1 MLGKLRM
8 DIDACI
14 TTYLEL
20 TPQIFPAQGF
30 ISGSKLGK
38 LFKGV
43 RGTPKFDAIALEA
56 FVKALVV
63 EKLGPGEDA
72 LLEAADEDQLLR
84 GCRTFVCVTNK
95 DVGAAFRL
103 RSYRSSWEPG
113 TGCTVWQAA
122 RATSAAPLLF
132 PPIRFGFPP
141 ANYVDGGLRYN
152 NPVRALYDEANR
164 IWPAPLDRKIGCI
177 ISIGAGVPPAK
188 GTGDRGGEI
197 IKSLVD
203 IALDTQQTANS
214 FADEIS
220 HLSSTTNLTYVRL
233 NVEQGLQKIGLEEW
247 KQFDKISGATNGYL
261 SNRKTEIEVC
271 ANALRDLAGV

>member
-8 DIDACI
+8 DVDVCI
-14 TTYLEL
+14 TKYLEL
-20 TPQIFPAQGF
+20 SPQIFPAQGF
-30 ISGSKLGK
+30 ISGSKVGK

-43 RGTPKFDAIALEA
+43 RGTPRFDAIALEA
-56 FVKALVV
+56 FVKSLVV
-63 EKLGPGEDA
+63 EKLGSGEDA
-72 LLEAADEDQLLR
+72 LLEAADEHQLVT
-84 GCRTFVCVTNK
+84 GCKTFVCVTNK
-95 DVGAAFRL
+95 DVGTAFRL

-113 TGCTVWQAA
+113 TGCSVWQAA

-152 NPVRALYDEANR
+152 NPVRALYDEANH

-177 ISIGAGVPPAK
+177 ISIGAGVPPLKAA
-188 GTGDRGGEI
+188 GDRGKEI
-197 IKSLVD
+197 IESLVQ
-203 IALDTQQTANS
+203 IAVDTQQTANT

-220 HLSSTTNLTYVRL
+220 HLSSTTNVIYVRL
-233 NVEQGLQKIGLEEW
+233 NVEQGLQNIGLEEW
-247 KQFDKISGATNGYL
+247 KEFDTISGATNDYL
-261 SNRKTEIEVC
+261 NNRKAEIEVC